1 MLDPV
6 TSAVRQTW
14 LESAGLHQ
22 EGTTD
27 HDEVVAE
34 TGTGLERARRG
45 RPMIEIGAMAPRA
58 TLAEYVV
65 RIIREKTASG
75 EFRPGEHLR
84 ESELAAALGVSRGPV
99 REALAI
105 LEADGQV
112 EIRRHRGAFISIL
125 TQRDVEEVHTLRA
138 AIEALAAERAV
149 TRLTSAHLAE
159 MDRLL
164 ESMKVMSGSVAPQ
177 EAVFL
182 DLAFH
187 DVIYDAAD
195 HARLSRVW
203 TSIRA
208 QVSFFLHTRN
218 LNFPDFPT
226 VGFPEHHELRTV
238 LSQGDPAAA
247 RSAVEKH
254 MTGSYSRLK
263 QLELPPGDG

>member
-1 MLDPV
+1 MLCPHDQPDH
-6 TSAVRQTW
+6 A
-14 LESAGLHQ
+14 
-22 EGTTD
+22 EGTSHD
-27 HDEVVAE
+27 DEVVAQRGAE
-34 TGTGLERARRG
+34 SERLPG
-45 RPMIEIGAMAPRA
+45 GKHMIEIGATVSRA
-58 TLAEYVV
+58 ALAEYVV
-65 RIIREKTASG
+65 GVIREKTASG
-75 EFRPGEHLR
+75 ELRPGEHLR

-99 REALAI
+99 REAFAI
-105 LEADGQV
+105 LQADGQV

-138 AIEALAAERAV
+138 AIETLAAERAV
-149 TRLTSAHLAE
+149 TRLTEAHLAE

-164 ESMKVMSGSVAPQ
+164 EAMKVTSGSVAPQ

-203 TSIRA
+203 MSIRG
-208 QVSFFLHTRN
+208 QVSYFLHTRN

-247 RSAVEKH
+247 RAAVGKH
-254 MTGSYSRLK
+254 MTGSYSLLK
-263 QLELPPGDG
+263 QLELPPWDG

>member
-1 MLDPV
+1 M
-6 TSAVRQTW
+6 
-14 LESAGLHQ
+14 
-22 EGTTD
+22 
-27 HDEVVAE
+27 
-34 TGTGLERARRG
+34 GTGLERARGG
-45 RPMIEIGAMAPRA
+45 RRMIPVGATAPRT
-58 TLAEYVV
+58 TLADYVV
-65 RIIREKTASG
+65 GVIREKTASG
-75 EFRPGEHLR
+75 ELRPGEHLR
-84 ESELAAALGVSRGPV
+84 KAELAAALGVSRGPV

-105 LEADGQV
+105 LEAEGQV
-112 EIRRHRGAFISIL
+112 EIRRHRGAFVSIL
-125 TQRDVEEVHTLRA
+125 TQRDVDEVHTLRA

-149 TRLTSAHLAE
+149 TRLTGAHLAE

-164 ESMKVMSGSVAPQ
+164 EAMKVTSGSVAPQ
-177 EAVFL
+177 EAVHL

-203 TSIRA
+203 TSIRS

-218 LNFPDFPT
+218 LHFPT

-247 RSAVEKH
+247 RAAVEKH
-254 MTGSYSRLK
+254 MNGAYSRLR